1 METRTPIHA
10 LVIRTMYMNCQ
21 LFQIAIWVRWL
32 ERHTFRLILIRLDTG
47 YKIGVDV
54 LSDNA
59 GP

>member
-21 LFQIAIWVRWL
+21 LFQIAVWASWL
-32 ERHTFRLILIRLDTG
+32 ERHTLILIRLDAG